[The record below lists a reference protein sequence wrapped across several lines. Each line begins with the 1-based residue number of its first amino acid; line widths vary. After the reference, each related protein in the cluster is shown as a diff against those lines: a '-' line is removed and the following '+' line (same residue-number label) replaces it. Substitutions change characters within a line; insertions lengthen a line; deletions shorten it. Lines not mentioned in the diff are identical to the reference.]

1 MTKHSYTPE
10 MANQI
15 CQMVAE
21 GRTLR
26 QISADIGFSM
36 GTILNWV
43 TKPEHVEQ
51 YAAARDAASDI
62 FETEILEAA
71 LAVSPDTAA
80 ADRVKIDALKW
91 AAAKR
96 SPKKYGE
103 RVQNEHTGA
112 NGAPIEHAVNI
123 AVTFHEPDKAG

>member
-1 MTKHSYTPE
+1 MTKPSYTPE

-43 TKPEHVEQ
+43 TKPEHVEK

-71 LAVSPDTAA
+71 LAVSPETAA

-96 SPKKYGE
+96 SPKKYGDRIE
-103 RVQNEHTGA
+103 NRLADADGNALTVQVIRFGDNPTTG
-112 NGAPIEHAVNI
+112 
-123 AVTFHEPDKAG
+123 